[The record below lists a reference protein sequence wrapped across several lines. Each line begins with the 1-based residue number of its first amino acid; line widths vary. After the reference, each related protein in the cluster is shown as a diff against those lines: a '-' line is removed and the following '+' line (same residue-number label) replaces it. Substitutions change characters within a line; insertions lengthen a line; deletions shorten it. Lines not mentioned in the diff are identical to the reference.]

1 MSKYELYIPSHQV
14 EKRGEVL
21 LVEGGSWMEALKA
34 GIETKPDQ
42 AQLKNIRC
50 DIIPGGMLIRNPS
63 TGSIY
68 HMHELREAPAASPR
82 PAIPDKPRSDPKE
95 KAKARATA
103 PRRSMEELS
112 ADELFEEMM
121 DRAEE
126 ISGSSSPQS
135 ASKVALG
142 LALEA
147 VPAESGAVF
156 IADMDRNELWFGAAA
171 GPKAAEVMKY
181 RIRIGQGLAGFSVA
195 AAVTL
200 CVSDVHKDP
209 RFCAEISQ
217 KAGYETHSLL
227 CAPCEREGRVF
238 AAIELINRRGGTTFT
253 EDEVNVVNYLAY
265 ELATFFAEAEAEALA
280 KG

>member
-1 MSKYELYIPSHQV
+1 MSKYELYIPSHRLD
-14 EKRGEVL
+14 KRGEVL
-21 LVEGGSWMEALKA
+21 LVEGDSWMEALKK
-34 GIETKPDQ
+34 GIANKPDQ
-42 AQLKNIRC
+42 DQLKNIRC
-50 DIIPGGMLIRNPS
+50 DIVPGGMLIRNPS
-63 TGSIY
+63 AGSVF
-68 HMHELREAPAASPR
+68 HMHELRDDATASQPAEAPEDVKSR
-82 PAIPDKPRSDPKE
+82 VQESKS
-95 KAKARATA
+95 ATTDVT
-103 PRRSMEELS
+103 RRSLQDLS
-112 ADELFEEMM
+112 ADEVFEEMI

-126 ISGSSSPQS
+126 IGGCNSPQS

-171 GPKAAEVMKY
+171 GPKAAEVMNY

-209 RFCAEISQ
+209 RFYAQISE

-238 AAIELINRRGGTTFT
+238 AAIELINRKAGTTFT

-265 ELATFFAEAEAEALA
+265 ELATFFAEAEQSQL
-280 KG
+280 

>member
-1 MSKYELYIPSHQV
+1 MSKYELYIPSHHID
-14 EKRGEVL
+14 KRGEVL

-34 GIETKPDQ
+34 GIASKPDQ

-63 TGSIY
+63 TGSIF
-68 HMHELREAPAASPR
+68 HMHELREAPVT
-82 PAIPDKPRSDPKE
+82 KPPPEPPSKVKTEPKE
-95 KAKARATA
+95 TVQAKSAT

-126 ISGSSSPQS
+126 ISGSKSPQS
-135 ASKVALG
+135 ASKVALS

-171 GPKAAEVMKY
+171 GPKASEVMKY

-238 AAIELINRRGGTTFT
+238 AAIELINRRRGTTFSD
-253 EDEVNVVNYLAY
+253 DEVNVVNYLAY
-265 ELATFFAEAEAEALA
+265 ELATFFSEAEAEALA

>member
-1 MSKYELYIPSHQV
+1 MSKYELYIPSHRID
-14 EKRGEVL
+14 KRGEVL

-34 GIETKPDQ
+34 GIANKPDQ
-42 AQLKNIRC
+42 DQLKNIRC
-50 DIIPGGMLIRNPS
+50 DIVPGGMLIRNPT
-63 TGSIY
+63 TGSVF
-68 HMHELREAPAASPR
+68 HMHELRESAAEPKSDETPARAESQAQESKPAAKT
-82 PAIPDKPRSDPKE
+82 PAK
-95 KAKARATA
+95 
-103 PRRSMEELS
+103 RRSLQDLS
-112 ADELFEEMM
+112 ADEIFEEMI

-126 ISGSSSPQS
+126 ISGCTTPQS
-135 ASKVALG
+135 ASKVALA

-171 GPKAAEVMKY
+171 GPKASEVMNY

-209 RFCAEISQ
+209 RFYAQIAE

-227 CAPCEREGRVF
+227 CAPCEREGRVY
-238 AAIELINRRGGTTFT
+238 AAIELINRKAGTTFT

-265 ELATFFAEAEAEALA
+265 ELASFFAEAEQAQR
-280 KG
+280 G